1 MKKMI
6 AAAVMLFMSGAAAV
20 NASNYPADYSYQNAR
35 VVAVGPAIVASVS
48 SGIMNKLV
56 IGYKY
61 SGILGGS
68 DSISAVV
75 RTTYSDYNG
84 SVNTVERVIQLPKE
98 WNGTG
103 FMTMALSPYDLT
115 NGASQKEILRI
126 ELAFS
131 NGPKWDSN
139 YGANYVVE
147 KDDFYRKAATFR
159 SEQSGSSEI
168 DVPCWDFIVDQ
179 MRK

>member
-1 MKKMI
+1 MKKIII
-6 AAAVMLFMSGAAAV
+6 AAAVMFWGGVAV
-20 NASNYPADYSYQNAR
+20 NASNYPTDYSYQTAR
-35 VVAVGPAIVASVS
+35 VVTAGPAIVANVS

-56 IGYKY
+56 IGYKR

-84 SVNTVERVIQLPKE
+84 SVNTVERVIQMSKE
-98 WNGTG
+98 WHDTG
-103 FMTMALSPYDLT
+103 FMTAAMSPSDLV
-115 NGASQKEILRI
+115 NGANLREILRI
-126 ELAFS
+126 ELAFN

-139 YGANYVVE
+139 YGANYTVE
-147 KDDFYRKAATFR
+147 KDDFYRKAATFT
-159 SEQSGSSEI
+159 SEQGGSSDI
-168 DVPCWDFIVDQ
+168 NINCWDFIVNQ

>member
-98 WNGTG
+98 MHGTG
-103 FMTMALSPYDLT
+103 FMMAPSLYYLT

-126 ELAFS
+126 ELAFF

-139 YGANYVVE
+139 YGA
-147 KDDFYRKAATFR
+147 
-159 SEQSGSSEI
+159 
-168 DVPCWDFIVDQ
+168 
-179 MRK
+179 